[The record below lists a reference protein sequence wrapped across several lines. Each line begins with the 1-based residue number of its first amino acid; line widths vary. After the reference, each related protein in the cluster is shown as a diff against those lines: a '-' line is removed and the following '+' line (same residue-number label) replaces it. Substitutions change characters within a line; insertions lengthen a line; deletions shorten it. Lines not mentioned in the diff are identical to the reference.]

1 MWHRTADG
9 GELVEGGR
17 GFQFGLV
24 KVTEH
29 DGASLDR
36 TQGRPA
42 TLNPPRSARGP

>member
-17 GFQFGLV
+17 AFRFGLV

-29 DGASLDR
+29 DGASR
-36 TQGRPA
+36 RRVSPA
-42 TLNPPRSARGP
+42 GV